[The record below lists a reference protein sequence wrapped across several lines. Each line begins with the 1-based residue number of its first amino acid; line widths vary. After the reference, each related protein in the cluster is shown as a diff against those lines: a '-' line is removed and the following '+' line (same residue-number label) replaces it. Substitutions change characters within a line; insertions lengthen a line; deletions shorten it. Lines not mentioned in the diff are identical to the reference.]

1 MAAANNILYLT
12 PFPANEINKPI
23 FEANSTLVNIRTI
36 LDTIQEVVDHAG
48 EDVGKPASDAD
59 WQRDRFDRVTR
70 LTWIAIEEL
79 ARVRDALDRGERAII
94 DHSELRRSVAAHQ

>member
-1 MAAANNILYLT
+1 MATANNILYLT
-12 PFPANEINKPI
+12 PFPAAELHKPM
-23 FEANSTLVNIRTI
+23 FEASSMLVNIRTI
-36 LDTIQEVVDHAG
+36 LDMIQEVTDQAG
-48 EDVGKPASDAD
+48 EDVGKPASDED

-79 ARVRDALDRGERAII
+79 ARVRDALDRDERAII